1 MNTSA
6 LAVIVAAPDSLRYS
20 LQALLARLPQIAEVR
35 ALEHALPAA
44 LWELQPRLAVLDADL
59 LRDKAEPLL
68 AHIKGLLPRTRIVL
82 LADQIDQQQILQTFA
97 VDLVVLKGHPAA
109 DLFAQIEQLLAQD
122 RPGIADEDS
131 R

>member
-1 MNTSA
+1 METSA
-6 LAVIVAAPDSLRYS
+6 LAVISVAPDSLRYS
-20 LQALLARLPQIAEVR
+20 LQALLARLPQIREVR
-35 ALEHALPAA
+35 AVEHALPSTW
-44 LWELQPRLAVLDADL
+44 LGLKPRLAVLDAEL
-59 LRDKAEPLL
+59 LRDKAEQLL
-68 AHIKGLLPRTRIVL
+68 AQIIGVSPRTRIVL